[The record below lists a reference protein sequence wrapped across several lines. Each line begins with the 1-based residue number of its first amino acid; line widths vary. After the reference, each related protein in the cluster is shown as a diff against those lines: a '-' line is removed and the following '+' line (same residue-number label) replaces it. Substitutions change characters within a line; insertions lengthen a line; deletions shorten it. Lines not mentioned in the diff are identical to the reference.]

1 MVDQPYTVCRPVT
14 TVRQEVK
21 ECGYYERQY
30 TEVPGPIVEKKVR
43 VPVDDG
49 GCGSCGLFSCFH
61 RRKVTATVAVQCPP
75 RIVSQRVFV
84 SRPVVRDVTETR
96 YVRETMVR
104 QVPVTQLPLRRR
116 GTRGIDS
123 GHDLFLR
130 VRGARRALPGSHV
143 PLRARG
149 TRRVDPRYHVLI
161 RSRRTCRAV
170 RGPDVRNGR
179 RAERSS
185 RSPSP
190 RAHTPPKS
198 VWNPTKCAHA
208 SMWPKNASKPFPVT
222 TCEYVAEQRVERVPV
237 TTCRMV
243 AETASR
249 QVAVSV
255 PEEVPVT
262 INRCVARVV
271 PRQIAVQQYH
281 LCSGGR
287 ADVPDL
293 RLTERSRSVDSKR
306 SSSQWRRS
314 PNVGTPPLAFGPT
327 TATSPCAPLVREGE
341 IEHDRQGLLR
351 TVDRSQM
358 HGTRT
363 EIRSAQSRVSDP
375 RGWEAANGVGCRNC
389 AKSSGAHVG
398 GGASCSGRCDHRNL
412 FCD

>member
-43 VPVDDG
+43 VPVEDG
-49 GCGSCGLFSCFH
+49 GCGSCGLFGCFH
-61 RRKVTATVAVQCPP
+61 RRRVTATVAVQCPP
-75 RIVSQRVFV
+75 RVVSQRVFV
-84 SRPVVRDVTETR
+84 SRPVVRNVTETR

-104 QVPVTQLPLRRR
+104 QVPVTSCRYVAEE
-116 GTRGIDS
+116 
-123 GHDLFLR
+123 R
-130 VRGARRALPGSHV
+130 VES
-143 PLRARG
+143 
-149 TRRVDPRYHVLI
+149 I
-161 RSRRTCRAV
+161 
-170 RGPDVRNGR
+170 
-179 RAERSS
+179 
-185 RSPSP
+185 
-190 RAHTPPKS
+190 
-198 VWNPTKCAHA
+198 
-208 SMWPKNASKPFPVT
+208 PVT
-222 TCEYVAEQRVERVPV
+222 TCSYVSEEHVEPYQVRTCRYVPEERVESIPV
-237 TTCRMV
+237 TTCSYVAEERVEPYEVRTCEMV
-243 AETASR
+243 AEERVESI
-249 QVAVSV
+249 
-255 PEEVPVT
+255 PVT
-262 INRCVARVV
+262 TCSYATEERVEPYEVRTCQYVAEERVETDPGDHMRVCRRTAGGTRSRDDV
-271 PRQIAVQQYH
+271 PHGRRDRVASGAGICARRGSGHDQPMRGPCRSAADRGPADH
-281 LCSGGR
+281 LCPGGR
-287 ADVPDL
+287 PDVPDL

-327 TATSPCAPLVREGE
+327 TATSPFAPLVREGE